1 MDIADWLQGSR
12 ESGRLK
18 LSSRR
23 LLVLLKRLPDTS
35 EFKKAIRDGD
45 FTHDQA
51 VAAKTHNL
59 IGKLTASYVSQ
70 HGGEG
75 EDALY
80 YPVLSPTELAERI
93 AEQADPEDVEQ
104 DLITSLFG

>member
-1 MDIADWLQGSR
+1 
-12 ESGRLK
+12 
-18 LSSRR
+18 
-23 LLVLLKRLPDTS
+23 LLVVLKRLPDTS
-35 EFKKAIRDGD
+35 EFKTAIRDGG
-45 FTHDQA
+45 FTHDQD

-59 IGKLTASYVSQ
+59 IGKLTASYLSA
-70 HGGEG
+70 HGVEG

-93 AEQADPEDVEQ
+93 AEQTDPEDVEQ